1 MFKRKDFVVRLTV
14 LIGLLLTMGVQA
26 QDPGNV
32 GRFLNYERPLIIAH
46 RGASSLAPENTLAAV
61 QKALDLKVDV
71 VEIDVHRSSDGELVV
86 LHDATLDRTTTGSGP
101 VKQYSLEEVKSFDA
115 GSWFSPSFV
124 EERIPTLREVLEKT
138 KDQAT
143 LLIELK
149 GERTEVRTVE
159 LVKELGMTDQVII
172 QSFDFL
178 QIQKAKQKAPEIPT
192 VFLVKEPKHKEDPA
206 QAALWMCNIA
216 DYVGASGIAVRH
228 NLLTPELL
236 ELARERSLAVFV
248 WTVDQQKDMK
258 KFIKLGVQG
267 IITNKPQDLKKL
279 L

>member
-192 VFLVKEPKHKEDPA
+192 VFLVKEPKHKEDPV

-216 DYVGASGIAVRH
+216 DYVGAS
-228 NLLTPELL
+228 
-236 ELARERSLAVFV
+236 
-248 WTVDQQKDMK
+248 
-258 KFIKLGVQG
+258 
-267 IITNKPQDLKKL
+267 
-279 L
+279 